1 MSALMVVPTSSAMG
15 TWDSWRVLPTLVC
28 VLIDGETVVAAVD
41 VVAIE
46 VDDVVVDSDAV
57 EMQEIAD

>member
-1 MSALMVVPTSSAMG
+1 M
-15 TWDSWRVLPTLVC
+15 
-28 VLIDGETVVAAVD
+28 VAAVE

-57 EMQEIAD
+57 EMLEIAD